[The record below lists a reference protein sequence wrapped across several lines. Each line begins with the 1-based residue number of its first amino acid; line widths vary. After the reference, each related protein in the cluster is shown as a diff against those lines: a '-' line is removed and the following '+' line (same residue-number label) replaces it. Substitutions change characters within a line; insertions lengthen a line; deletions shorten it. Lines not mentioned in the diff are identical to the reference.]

1 MADLVQTTLPL
12 PSTEDGSNIIYFNSQ
27 RYRVAISLFNPQL
40 EEKSPIFFPFKTSS
54 LVSLIIEEDSRD
66 WYVKGNIVLKND
78 GNQIERSIYEFEVQ
92 NNLRYKFRNDG
103 RDLLLINIFPVNDD
117 NTSIITENS
126 VPDTYLQLN
135 YVFCVYDIED
145 IPRPEFPEKKNIKLY
160 FWELDYQYFIETNL
174 DWTTNKVLPTTNI
187 PFSQLSDEQRKAYT
201 GDALKDIIK
210 TTIEAHDTGTPLF
223 SDNWD
228 TGLSRMFYSS
238 PPGNYAIDDLNYIFK
253 KHVGN
258 TLNSD
263 TEGDAPILYKDRLTK
278 EWNLTTISK
287 IFSESVNANTKAP
300 GPRYIDVFY
309 IYNSN
314 IPAQDMSVVN
324 IIKRAAAVSE
334 DDTIANMSYYN
345 TINKFQY
352 VQMSALD
359 NIFVFVNT
367 PCYSNNTNKKQF
379 NLDFKDNTVES
390 IKTYIKDNYIQNFI
404 SNDVNPAS
412 PVVQLTLNQSKTE
425 SKIINSV
432 YSYGATKIDR
442 YPEARTSILRSALF
456 LNSSINFSVLG
467 ITYRRPNTFMGI
479 DRLQNTV
486 DASFDD
492 NLLGDW
498 FVYKVVHRFEGGTY
512 INDITAVKMHSYKDH
527 GVKDTVTIDSVS
539 VASTPGYQEPFENQP
554 DAGLPPTN

>member
-1 MADLVQTTLPL
+1 
-12 PSTEDGSNIIYFNSQ
+12 
-27 RYRVAISLFNPQL
+27 
-40 EEKSPIFFPFKTSS
+40 
-54 LVSLIIEEDSRD
+54 
-66 WYVKGNIVLKND
+66 VKGSIVLRND
-78 GNQIERSIYEFEVQ
+78 GNQIERSIHEFEVQ

-117 NTSIITENS
+117 NTGLIAAESATS
-126 VPDTYLQLN
+126 TYLQLN

-145 IPRPEFPEKKNIKLY
+145 IPQPEFPEKKNIKLY

-174 DWTTNKVLPTTNI
+174 NWSTNNALPPTTI
-187 PFSQLSDEQRKAYT
+187 PFSQLSDKQRKAYT
-201 GDALKDIIK
+201 GDALKSIIK
-210 TTIEAHDTGTPLF
+210 TTIEAHGTGTPLF

-228 TGLSRMFYSS
+228 TGLSTVFYSS

-253 KHVGN
+253 RHVGN
-258 TLNSD
+258 TLNRD
-263 TEGDAPILYKDRLTK
+263 TQGDAPILYKDRLTK
-278 EWNLTTISK
+278 RWNLTTISK
-287 IFSESVNANTKAP
+287 IFSESVDVNTKSP

-314 IPAQDMSVVN
+314 NPAQDTSIVN
-324 IIKRAAAVSE
+324 IVKRAS
-334 DDTIANMSYYN
+334 ANSVDNTTASMSYYN

-367 PCYSNNTNKKQF
+367 PCYSNNINKKQF
-379 NLDFKDNTVES
+379 NLDFNDNTIES

-404 SNDVNPAS
+404 SNDTNPAT

-456 LNSSINFSVLG
+456 LNSSINFSVPG

-479 DRLQNTV
+479 DRIQNTV

-498 FVYKVVHRFEGGTY
+498 FVYKVVHRFEAGTY
-512 INDITAVKMHSYKDH
+512 TNDITAVKMHSYKDH
-527 GVKDTVTIDSVS
+527 GVKDAVVIDDVSISTDSVD
-539 VASTPGYQEPFENQP
+539 ENYVT
-554 DAGLPPTN
+554 DDGRIVG